1 MSLLFVLLWA
11 ALGQG
16 AEPPTLAF
24 TIDDLP
30 LFEGAAPGPKE
41 GLEVL
46 RGLMGGKVPGVVA
59 FVTTGAGHRSRALV
73 EDWKRAGYTFGNH
86 TASHLD
92 INSVPASAFLWDIDR
107 NEELLE
113 AISGGAGWKYFR
125 YPFQADGADP
135 ETRSLVRGHLAKK
148 GYTIVPATVPIGDP
162 KWIRA
167 YTGCAARSPA
177 MTRRFVKA
185 FVSAV
190 AEAVDEAEA
199 QADAL
204 FGRQIPQIILLHP
217 SELVGQALP
226 QILRRLREKGVRFVP
241 VRKALED
248 DVYRID
254 PGLIPQRTFF
264 LSSLLQKQGRPA
276 GRITRTDSRALA
288 SLEAECAKR
297 APQRKR

>member
-1 MSLLFVLLWA
+1 
-11 ALGQG
+11 
-16 AEPPTLAF
+16 
-24 TIDDLP
+24 
-30 LFEGAAPGPKE
+30 
-41 GLEVL
+41 
-46 RGLMGGKVPGVVA
+46 
-59 FVTTGAGHRSRALV
+59 
-73 EDWKRAGYTFGNH
+73 
-86 TASHLD
+86 
-92 INSVPASAFLWDIDR
+92 
-107 NEELLE
+107 
-113 AISGGAGWKYFR
+113 
-125 YPFQADGADP
+125 
-135 ETRSLVRGHLAKK
+135 
-148 GYTIVPATVPIGDP
+148 
-162 KWIRA
+162 
-167 YTGCAARSPA
+167 